1 MMGVGV
7 NDAPSLMQAHV
18 GVAVEGATDAAR
30 AAADIVLTKP
40 GLNAIVEAVL
50 ISRRIFARMNSFLIY
65 RVAATLQLILF
76 FFVAIL
82 AMHPNELGPA
92 NDTSFPQFWTM
103 PVTALITITVLNDGT
118 IISVAYD
125 TVHTSKRPLLWNI
138 PRLWGMSI
146 TLGLVACVSSLLMLW
161 LSLTSASLV
170 RNSLF
175 KAFELCALT
184 FDQVIVVMYCKLLV
198 LSGLRNVQG
207 DNCWSVK
214 VSLSDFMTLFTA
226 RTGAR
231 TFFSCRP
238 GLFLLVAGC
247 IALAISTLFALYW
260 PFGNNGGA
268 AISGHW
274 CGFIWLYCFIWFLI
288 QDSMKVAIFK
298 IVDWNAAAVDEN
310 AADENDEVM
319 AEVLAAL

>member
-184 FDQVIVVMYCKLLV
+184 FDQVIVVMYL
-198 LSGLRNVQG
+198 
-207 DNCWSVK
+207 K